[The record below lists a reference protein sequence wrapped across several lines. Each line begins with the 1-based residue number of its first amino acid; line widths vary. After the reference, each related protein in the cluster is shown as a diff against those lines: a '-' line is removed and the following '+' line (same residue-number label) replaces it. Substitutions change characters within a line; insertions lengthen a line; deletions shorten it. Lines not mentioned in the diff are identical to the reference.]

1 METDQVPDDHEP
13 PEVVDVESLS
23 LCDLVLRRFEN
34 TLCSL
39 EDGFS
44 AAFDSLSEDII
55 SLLGMVREFVNKC
68 LHR

>member
-1 METDQVPDDHEP
+1 METDKVPDDHEP
-13 PEVVDVESLS
+13 PEDVESLS

-34 TLCSL
+34 TLRSL